1 MNRSSTISDVFY
13 FFNDT
18 AISHIYTYLRSL
30 SLHYSLPIY
39 RQAVA
44 GATSGQMVELQ
55 ATILDIGSS
64 SKFSTLE
71 ITEAAQQLAQAG
83 FSTEEME
90 KALGAVTRLAAAS
103 GASIKERSD
112 EQTSELQPLMR
123 KSYAV
128 SWFQKKKTSDT

>member
-1 MNRSSTISDVFY
+1 
-13 FFNDT
+13 
-18 AISHIYTYLRSL
+18 
-30 SLHYSLPIY
+30 
-39 RQAVA
+39 
-44 GATSGQMVELQ
+44 MVELQ

-103 GASIKERSD
+103 GASIKESSDLLTATIGGFQLQASEAERVADAMTAALNRSRLTVQQAALAVQYIGATARD
-112 EQTSELQPLMR
+112 AQLGRAKCR
-123 KSYAV
+123 KKMC
-128 SWFQKKKTSDT
+128 QE

>member
-90 KALGAVTRLAAAS
+90 KALGAVTRLAAA
-103 GASIKERSD
+103 RS
-112 EQTSELQPLMR
+112 EEHTSELQSLMR
-123 KSYAV
+123 ISYAV
-128 SWFQKKKTSDT
+128 FCLKKKKK

>member
-1 MNRSSTISDVFY
+1 
-13 FFNDT
+13 
-18 AISHIYTYLRSL
+18 
-30 SLHYSLPIY
+30 
-39 RQAVA
+39 
-44 GATSGQMVELQ
+44 MVELQ

-103 GASIKERSD
+103 GASIKESSDLLTSTIGGFQLQASEAERVADAMPAALYPSRLTLHPSALAFPYIRSPA
-112 EQTSELQPLMR
+112 PLPHLDLTTLLYVIIL
-123 KSYAV
+123 SV
-128 SWFQKKKTSDT
+128 LF